1 MEASVRRLLSVLKRR
16 LEAVLEDRLARF
28 VLYGS
33 RARGDYDRGS
43 DIDVAIIIRGSSRE
57 DRDRILREVASV
69 EFEYC
74 RPLSA
79 LVLTEE
85 ELEHLRSRE
94 RRIAL
99 DLDREGIAI

>member
-16 LEAVLEDRLARF
+16 LEGLLGNRLARL
-28 VLYGS
+28 VLFGS
-33 RARGDYDRGS
+33 RARGDYDRSS
-43 DIDVAIIIRGSSRE
+43 DIDVAIIIRGSARE
-57 DRDRILREVASV
+57 DRDRILRVVASL

-74 RPLSA
+74 RPLSTM
-79 LVLTEE
+79 VLTEE
-85 ELEHLRSRE
+85 ELGRLRSRE

>member
-1 MEASVRRLLSVLKRR
+1 MQASIRRLLSDLKRR
-16 LEAVLEDRLARF
+16 LEGAMAERLVRL

-33 RARGDYDRGS
+33 RARGDYDRDS

-57 DRDRILREVASV
+57 DRDRILREVAFV

-74 RPLSA
+74 QPLSA
-79 LVLTEE
+79 LVLSEE
-85 ELEHLRSRE
+85 ELQRLRSRE
-94 RRIAL
+94 RRLAL

>member
-1 MEASVRRLLSVLKRR
+1 MEASVRRILLILKRR
-16 LEAVLEDRLARF
+16 LQGLLGDRLARV
-28 VLYGS
+28 VLFGS
-33 RARGDYDRGS
+33 RARGDYDRRS
-43 DIDVAIIIRGSSRE
+43 DIDVAIIIRGSSPE

-74 RPLSA
+74 RPLST
-79 LVLTEE
+79 LVLSEQ
-85 ELEHLRSRE
+85 ELERLRLRE